1 MCEQSFLSHGPTR
14 MHRIK
19 GRRGVVGLGR
29 ASKKKESPREILS
42 SMFRMPPPALYTDG
56 MIHISC
62 AGTVQIDNCKGILLY
77 NENAVELDMGRL
89 RLQLSGDDLTLETVE
104 KGIVLVRGRL
114 FGMTFFYGE
123 RTQNPEEKR
132 EKSSPKGG

>member
-1 MCEQSFLSHGPTR
+1 MCEQSFLSHGPMRT
-14 MHRIK
+14 HRIK

-42 SMFRMPPPALYTDG
+42 SMFRMPPALYTDG

-62 AGTVQIDNCKGILLY
+62 AGTVQVDNCKGILLY

>member
-1 MCEQSFLSHGPTR
+1 
-14 MHRIK
+14 
-19 GRRGVVGLGR
+19 
-29 ASKKKESPREILS
+29 
-42 SMFRMPPPALYTDG
+42 

-62 AGTVQIDNCKGILLY
+62 AGTVQVDNCKGILLY

-89 RLQLSGDDLTLETVE
+89 RLQLSGDNLTLETVE

-123 RTQNPEEKR
+123 RAQNPEEKR
-132 EKSSPKGG
+132 EKASQKGG